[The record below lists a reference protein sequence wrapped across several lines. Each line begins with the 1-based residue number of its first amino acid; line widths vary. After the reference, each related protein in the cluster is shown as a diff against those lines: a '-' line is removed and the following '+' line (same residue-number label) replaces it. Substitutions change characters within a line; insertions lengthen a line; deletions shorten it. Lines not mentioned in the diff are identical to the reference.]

1 MSVSYTDA
9 PQWLLSS
16 WMRACAEAGAT
27 AAPDDIRETGE
38 ALLARWMDPRR
49 RFHDLRHLCDVL
61 SRVDELAEETHEP
74 CLVRLA
80 AWYHGAIFDAES
92 KAAYAERGG
101 ENETASA
108 VLAHEQ
114 LAALGV
120 PDRCAHRV
128 AQLVTA
134 LLRHAPDPA
143 DFDCAVLC
151 DADLGMLAQEPQR
164 YKAYLEDVRAEYA
177 HIPAEDYVRAR
188 IVILSKLLSRPSLFS
203 SPLGAAWEDAAR
215 QNIAAELVRLKK
227 ELAKLNA
234 DGAALLCTD
243 DVLQLIAESTGT
255 GVTGTDGTGTDSTG
269 VPAAPTPSGAGEDG
283 RLAAS
288 LPPAPPA
295 SPPTAGEPGPVRGWS
310 EVDIDED
317 DF

>member
-243 DVLQLIAESTGT
+243 DMLRLIAESTGT
-255 GVTGTDGTGTDSTG
+255 GVTGTGTDSTG
-269 VPAAPTPSGAGEDG
+269 VPAAPTPSGAEEDG